1 MKSKA
6 SIHTKLFG
14 SFLAVSLSTASGCAA
29 PQTLAQSQAQAAGH
43 AGPPS
48 YSTQHGPSPQPGE
61 PWHPLRELAR
71 VWDGVEMG
79 VTPEQTIKLIG
90 LPPLTFETSVNL
102 GLTISTL
109 TWKDAWGGSWTAHY
123 VFNRLVRKTTLRAA

>member
-6 SIHTKLFG
+6 NIHTRLFG
-14 SFLAVSLSTASGCAA
+14 SFLALGLSTVSGCVA
-29 PQTLAQSQAQAAGH
+29 PQTLAQSQAQTPSQ
-43 AGPPS
+43 AGPPG
-48 YSTQHGPSPQPGE
+48 YSAPQGSSAQPGE

-71 VWDGVEMG
+71 VWDSVEMG
-79 VTPEQTIKLIG
+79 TTPEQTIKLIG

-109 TWKDAWGGSWTAHY
+109 TWKDACGGSWTAHY
-123 VFNRLVRKTTLRAA
+123 VFNRLARKTTSRGA